1 MQTASV
7 NPIVRRAHV
16 GDHVCQPYGTDDEFL
31 QCLVDLSSDGLVR
44 RHKVLI
50 FTELLPALQVTEHL
64 AQRIPGLGAGHT
76 APTGPSPILRRGLLA
91 RRGIPTRTPAR

>member
-1 MQTASV
+1 
-7 NPIVRRAHV
+7 
-16 GDHVCQPYGTDDEFL
+16 
-31 QCLVDLSSDGLVR
+31 
-44 RHKVLI
+44 VLI